1 MRIGRR
7 HYCLWIRGEIERCS
21 EWRRVVVFIG
31 GSNAISDETVL
42 ERAKDGG
49 QLGLRVLLGFL
60 EEPKENLVMPFR
72 W

>member
-1 MRIGRR
+1 M
-7 HYCLWIRGEIERCS
+7 
-21 EWRRVVVFIG
+21 VFIG
-31 GSNAISDETVL
+31 GSDAISDETVL

-60 EEPKENLVMPFR
+60 EEPKENLVVPFR